1 MISKTSTITRAPT
14 FGLYGE
20 PPESH
25 PFFIHVESINA
36 RSNTYNWEIQTHIH
50 QNLNQIIWLASG
62 TISAQL
68 DGPVFLINSPSAIIV
83 PALHSHSFQTNNEAT
98 GSVLTV
104 SHDMFIFP
112 ESKTISSIFDNL
124 FMAPALT
131 KIAYES
137 NDFSGLNN
145 CFQILSDE
153 LSKLKDAE
161 SFVTSRLA
169 QVICLIIARHSK
181 TNISTPHKEKKGDK
195 KITDFLL
202 LVENHFKTEM
212 KILEY
217 AENLEISKN
226 KLIRTSKLN
235 LNKTPIQVV
244 LDRRIKEACQLLANT
259 NSSVD
264 SISQISGFSDVPYFC
279 RQFKK
284 KTGLTPLEFRKKNQ
298 TAY

>member
-1 MISKTSTITRAPT
+1 MVSKKPTITRAPT

-25 PFFIHVESINA
+25 PFFIHIESIKS

-62 TISAQL
+62 TINAQL
-68 DGPVFLINSPSAIIV
+68 DGIDFLINSPSAIIV

-104 SHDMFIFP
+104 SHDIFIFP
-112 ESKTISSIFDNL
+112 ESKTTSSIFENL
-124 FMAPALT
+124 FMAPAVT
-131 KIAYES
+131 KIAHES
-137 NDFSGLNN
+137 NDLFGLNN
-145 CFQILSDE
+145 CFQILSAE
-153 LSKLKDAE
+153 LSRLKDAE
-161 SFVTSRLA
+161 SFITSRLA
-169 QVICLIIARHSK
+169 QVICLIIARHPK
-181 TNISTPHKEKKGDK
+181 TNISTPHTGKNSDK

-202 LVENHFKTEM
+202 LVEKHFKTEM
-212 KILEY
+212 KIFEY
-217 AENLEISKN
+217 AVSLEISKD
-226 KLIRTSKLN
+226 KLIRTTKLN
-235 LNKTPIQVV
+235 LNKSPIQVI

-264 SISQISGFSDVPYFC
+264 RISQISGFSDVPYFC

-284 KTGLTPLEFRKKNQ
+284 KTGLTPLEFRKKTRQ
-298 TAY
+298 PI